1 MLQLGDKIKIIL
13 ALFFLF
19 SCSKEQSTNVPDF
32 DGIKAFS
39 YIEKQCEFGPRNP
52 GSVGHKEFSIYLER
66 FLKEYNQET
75 EEIQNKN
82 PFDKKVANALANGN
96 VEMTIKKNM

>member
-19 SCSKEQSTNVPDF
+19 SCSKEQSANVPDF

-52 GSVGHKEFSIYLER
+52 GSVGHLSLIHISEPTRPY
-66 FLKEYNQET
+66 
-75 EEIQNKN
+75 
-82 PFDKKVANALANGN
+82 
-96 VEMTIKKNM
+96 